1 MANLIT
7 SLRIIC
13 SFLILTSA
21 PFSNSFFVFYLICGL
36 TDMIDGYV
44 ARKTKSVSAVGTLL
58 DSVADFCFLVCVAI
72 KVIPIIIIPRWLLI
86 LIGVIFL
93 IRIITYIIGF
103 IRFRKLASLHTVLNK
118 LTGLALFISLIF
130 YPVFGINAIGI
141 IVGSIAL
148 LSAIEEQIIVIQNQ
162 SLEKDIRSIFSIK

>member
-13 SFLILTSA
+13 SFLILAVA

-44 ARKTKSVSAVGTLL
+44 ARKTKSVSEAGALL
-58 DSVADFCFLVCVAI
+58 DSVADFCFLACVAV
-72 KVIPIIIIPRWLLI
+72 KVIPVIIIPRWLLI
-86 LIGVIFL
+86 LIGAIFL
-93 IRIITYIIGF
+93 IRVITYIIGF

-118 LTGLALFISLIF
+118 LTGLALFISPIF
-130 YPVFGINAIGI
+130 YPVSGINAIGI